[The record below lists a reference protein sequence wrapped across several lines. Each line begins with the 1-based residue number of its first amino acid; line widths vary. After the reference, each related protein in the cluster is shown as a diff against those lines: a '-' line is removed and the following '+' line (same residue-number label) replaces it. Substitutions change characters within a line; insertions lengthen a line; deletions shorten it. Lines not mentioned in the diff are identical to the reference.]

1 MTAPGIAKSLIAH
14 GMLLVLLSQSAS
26 AQSLLPPVGPMPSLR
41 PMARS
46 AGVDLDPSRFGA
58 APAPARNPLATR
70 APVATRNPVA
80 APAPA
85 RVDSSASAFTASISA
100 IAARPSNL
108 SAVAGSLNDGL
119 KSISSGNLIRARAIR
134 QGMPSRSLDR
144 NILTW
149 AIALNGGR
157 DVPAREIAQAA
168 ADLQG
173 WPGLSKLRANLERAL
188 LREEPSA
195 SDVVNA
201 FAGTKPETP
210 EGAMSLAR
218 ALLELGHAADAKR
231 LIANVWHS
239 ERLDAA
245 LEQRILKQFGTLLTR
260 ADHKR
265 RMDMQLYAERVTDA
279 GRMKKLAGAESLY
292 AARAA
297 AVRGESK
304 AAQLLSAVP
313 ASQRSDPGYLF
324 ALAEV
329 QRKAGKVDQAATTLL
344 KAPRDA
350 ASLVNPDAWWN
361 ERRIVARDLL
371 DVGRY
376 KDAYRVASAAQAESP
391 ADAVEAEF
399 HAGWIAL
406 RFLKDTRTAG
416 QHFAKIA
423 EASNRPLSQS
433 RAYYWLGRTAEASG
447 SGNAGRYYSRAAA
460 YPTTYYGLL
469 AAARLGT
476 RPPPVAYPRPSAAE
490 RQRFEGREPVRA
502 IKRLQQLDMDSRAAT
517 IYRGLADELTSP
529 GELAMLAVMA
539 EAKNNHYL
547 SLKVGKQAN
556 SRGIDAAALA
566 FPIGVIPASAN
577 ISASGKAL
585 AYAIARQESEFN
597 PAAKSGAGALGLLQ
611 LMPGTAKSMA
621 AKAGVGYSLAR
632 LTSDPG
638 YNATLGAR
646 FLGEQIDNFSGSYIL
661 TFAAYNAGPRRAREW
676 IQRFGDPRGQSI
688 DEVVDWVERIPFT
701 ETRNYVQRVM
711 ENYQVYKIRLGAPGS
726 IEQDLVNGRKG

>member
-1 MTAPGIAKSLIAH
+1 MTAPRIAKSLIVK
-14 GMLLVLLSQSAS
+14 GMLLALLCEPAN

-41 PMARS
+41 PMARDT
-46 AGVDLDPSRFGA
+46 GVALDPSRFGTAPARSGVAAA
-58 APAPARNPLATR
+58 APAANPLTTR
-70 APVATRNPVA
+70 R
-80 APAPA
+80 PAS
-85 RVDSSASAFTASISA
+85 VDTSPSAFTASITA
-100 IAARPSNL
+100 ITARPSNL
-108 SAVAGSLNDGL
+108 SAIAGGLNDGL
-119 KSISSGNLIRARAIR
+119 KAVSSGDLRRARSIR
-134 QGMPSRSLDR
+134 QGMPGRSLDR
-144 NILTW
+144 HILTW

-157 DVPAREIAQAA
+157 DVPAHEIAQAA
-168 ADLQG
+168 SELQG
-173 WPGLSKLRANLERAL
+173 WPGMSKLRANLERAL

-201 FAGTKPETP
+201 FAGSRPETP

-218 ALLELGHAADAKR
+218 ALLELGQAAEAKR
-231 LIANVWHS
+231 LITGVWHR
-239 ERLDAA
+239 ERLDAS

-265 RMDMQLYAERVTDA
+265 RMDMQLYAERIGDA
-279 GRMKKLAGAESLY
+279 ARMKKLAGAESLF

-297 AVRGESK
+297 AVRGEGG
-304 AAQLLSAVP
+304 AAKLLSAVP
-313 ASQRSDPGYLF
+313 AGQRSDPGYLF

-329 QRKAGKVDQAATTLL
+329 QRKAGKVDQAASTLL

-350 ASLVNPDAWWN
+350 ATLIDPDAWWN

-376 KDAYRVASAAQAESP
+376 KDAYRVASVAQAESP
-391 ADAVEAEF
+391 ANAVEAEF

-433 RAYYWLGRTAEASG
+433 RAYYWLGRTAEVSG
-447 SGNAGRYYSRAAA
+447 SGNATNYFRRAAA

-469 AAARLGT
+469 ASARLGT
-476 RPPPVAYPRPSAAE
+476 RPPAVDYPRPSAAE
-490 RQRFEGREPVRA
+490 RQRFEGREAVRA
-502 IKRLQQLDMDSRAAT
+502 IRRLEQLDMDSRAAT
-517 IYRGLADELTSP
+517 LYRALADELTSP
-529 GELAMLAVMA
+529 GELALLAVMA
-539 EAKNNHYL
+539 ESKKNHYL
-547 SLKVGKQAN
+547 ALKVGKQAN
-556 SRGIDAAALA
+556 FRGVDAAALA

-597 PAAKSGAGALGLLQ
+597 PQAKSGAGALGLLQ

-621 AKAGVGYSLAR
+621 AKVGVGYSLAR

-646 FLGEQIDNFSGSYIL
+646 FLGEQIDNFDGSYIL

-676 IQRFGDPRGQSI
+676 ISRFGDPRGKSI
-688 DEVVDWVERIPFT
+688 DDVVDWVERIPFT

-711 ENYQVYKIRLGAPGS
+711 ENYQIYKIRLGAPGS
-726 IEQDLVNGRKG
+726 IEQDLVNGRRG

>member
-1 MTAPGIAKSLIAH
+1 MTAPGIAKSLIVQ
-14 GMLLVLLSQSAS
+14 GMLLVLLGQSAS
-26 AQSLLPPVGPMPSLR
+26 AQQLLPPVGPMPSLR

-46 AGVDLDPSRFGA
+46 TGVDLDPSRFGTP
-58 APAPARNPLATR
+58 PAPSRN
-70 APVATRNPVA
+70 PVATR

-85 RVDSSASAFTASISA
+85 RVDSSASAFTASITA
-100 IAARPSNL
+100 ITARPANL
-108 SAVAGSLNDGL
+108 NAVAGSLNDGL
-119 KSISSGNLIRARAIR
+119 KAISSGNLIKARAIR
-134 QGMPSRSLDR
+134 QGMPGRSLDR

-157 DVPAREIAQAA
+157 DVPAHEIAEAA
-168 ADLQG
+168 AALQG
-173 WPGLSKLRANLERAL
+173 WPGLAKLRANLERAL

-195 SDVVNA
+195 SAVVNA

-218 ALLELGHAADAKR
+218 ALLELGHAAEAKR
-231 LIANVWHS
+231 LIANVWHK

-297 AVRGESK
+297 AVRGESN
-304 AAQLLSAVP
+304 AAKLLAAVP

-324 ALAEV
+324 AMVEV
-329 QRKAGKVDQAATTLL
+329 QRKAGKVDQAAATLL

-350 ASLVNPDAWWN
+350 ASLVDLDAWWN

-376 KDAYRVASAAQAESP
+376 KDAYRVASAISAESP
-391 ADAVEAEF
+391 ADAAEAEF

-406 RFLKDTRTAG
+406 RFLKDPRTAG

-423 EASNRPLSQS
+423 EASSRPLSQS

-447 SGNAGRYYSRAAA
+447 SGNAARYYGRAAA
-460 YPTTYYGLL
+460 HPTTYYGLL

-476 RPPPVAYPRPSAAE
+476 RPPAVDYPRPTAAE
-490 RQRFEGREPVRA
+490 RQRFESREPVRA

-517 IYRGLADELTSP
+517 IYRSLADELTSP
-529 GELAMLAVMA
+529 GELALLAVMA
-539 EAKNNHYL
+539 ESQNNHYL
-547 SLKVGKQAN
+547 ALKVGKQAN
-556 SRGIDAAALA
+556 YRGIDAAALA
-566 FPIGVIPASAN
+566 FPVGVIPASAN

-611 LMPGTAKSMA
+611 LMPGTAKAVA
-621 AKAGVGYSLAR
+621 AKVGVSYSLAR

-646 FLGEQIDNFSGSYIL
+646 FLGDQIANFNGSYIL
-661 TFAAYNAGPRRAREW
+661 TFVAYNAGPRRAREW
-676 IQRFGDPRGQSI
+676 IERFGDPRGKSI

-711 ENYQVYKIRLGAPGS
+711 ENYQIYKIRLGAPGS
-726 IEQDLVNGRKG
+726 IEQDLLNGRRS